1 MATRGA
7 VHSLTVFKSLRSFEN
22 GSKSFMGKSLSVM
35 RLTWRAA
42 ELFPFSTLAELKA
55 KADQL
60 YHGTCWLRWLYSS
73 RDAVKLQEIQHGVA
87 TAREYFKVRNELRT
101 GDVTSYG
108 VIVRVSSGYRSLNR
122 RHAREAREY

>member
-1 MATRGA
+1 
-7 VHSLTVFKSLRSFEN
+7 
-22 GSKSFMGKSLSVM
+22 MGKSLSVM

-87 TAREYFKVRNELRT
+87 NAREYFEVRNEFHT
-101 GDVTSYG
+101 GDFTSYG
-108 VIVRVSSGYRSLNR
+108 VIVRVSSCYRSLHT
-122 RHAREAREY
+122 RHA